1 MTQFKPSMSMPDAAI
16 LIVDDSKFARGIISE
31 MLSEAGFTRISEAK
45 DAEEAIRIISTKKP
59 DIAILD
65 IDLGLGGKFDGMKLL
80 KRIKKEKHET
90 KVIIVSA
97 LGQKLIEEV
106 VVAEDADAFLVKPFK
121 SEQLLFA
128 IGLAMGYMV

>member
-1 MTQFKPSMSMPDAAI
+1 MTQFKPSMSMPDATI
-16 LIVDDSKFARGIISE
+16 LIVDDSKFARGLVSG
-31 MLSEAGFTRISEAK
+31 MLAEAGFTRIAEAG

-65 IDLGLGGKFDGMKLL
+65 IDLGGTFDGVNLL
-80 KRIKKEKHET
+80 KRIKAEKHET
-90 KVIIVSA
+90 KVIMVSA
-97 LGQKLIEEV
+97 LGQKLIEEE